1 MGNRLE
7 RSTDLAIKL
16 VVDATHVAWSHG
28 AVASLLQLDIKGAFD
43 TVNHTR
49 LLHTLQVQ
57 GFPLWIVRWVRSFLD
72 SRTASL
78 FFDGESTPPHNV
90 TAGVPQGSPLSPIL
104 FLLYTTSLYT
114 LLHD

>member
-49 LLHTLQVQ
+49 LL
-57 GFPLWIVRWVRSFLD
+57 
-72 SRTASL
+72 
-78 FFDGESTPPHNV
+78 
-90 TAGVPQGSPLSPIL
+90 
-104 FLLYTTSLYT
+104 YT
-114 LLHD
+114 L